1 MSTAQASCGTP
12 VLSALEAFYARDID
26 DLAAWGRATF
36 DEARAKGLDDIAT
49 IEALRVDAFMS
60 VYLEQIHSV
69 PAERWA
75 ASLPMPEGHLRS
87 ALLGRELVDV
97 PRAGRLNVLMDG
109 RLYGAERLPSRLSAD
124 YRELKAP
131 LCYAHDVLFEDPFDD
146 EHHALVQMRVIQE
159 SSPDTV
165 MRPVLEPGLF
175 VRTLRTLADLAPLI
189 RAGTVM
195 FIPRQLTAD
204 PRSIAM
210 AGSSIAG
217 LGGAVSRQE
226 LAERTVR
233 AWLLTGGRAV
243 PLFADA
249 DEEAAF
255 REAAALLAPLLP
267 EREGGFMR
275 RLAALALPNSGR
287 LDTRHMLEIREESLF
302 REFRARQRKALA
314 LVGDGEDAEAL
325 RLYREEMRAAA
336 DETNRR
342 SGRGLMA
349 RFTAPKAVGWL
360 TGAMVIQPASW
371 QAALAAFGAITA
383 QSAMETW
390 QDREKHTRALHHHYA
405 TLGTPPPD
413 DT

>member
-97 PRAGRLNVLMDG
+97 PRTGRLNVLMDG

-267 EREGGFMR
+267 EREGGFMSAWPPSPCR
-275 RLAALALPNSGR
+275 TAGGSTPG
-287 LDTRHMLEIREESLF
+287 TCW
-302 REFRARQRKALA
+302 
-314 LVGDGEDAEAL
+314 
-325 RLYREEMRAAA
+325 
-336 DETNRR
+336 R
-342 SGRGLMA
+342 SGRSRCSASSGPGSA
-349 RFTAPKAVGWL
+349 RPSPSWATARTPRRCGC
-360 TGAMVIQPASW
+360 TGRRC
-371 QAALAAFGAITA
+371 G
-383 QSAMETW
+383 
-390 QDREKHTRALHHHYA
+390 
-405 TLGTPPPD
+405 PPP
-413 DT
+413 TRPTAAAAAG